1 MITCNRK
8 QSQKRQEE
16 VKAYFEKY
24 VMKDK
29 FFCKMYNQ
37 CKSSHNGVFY
47 EGQLHHIGKFYDLV
61 YQKKPFKII
70 IVGQEYGVKPA
81 MVKLEKR
88 YEDIMY
94 AAYKKR
100 FNAENNFESRNPHM
114 RGTTSV
120 LKVLLGLPLS
130 NIYEDEFVTI
140 NNTRQ
145 HIFDSFSLVNYLL
158 CSAIPF
164 EGNKKGKSTREMKRN
179 CKIHFRNV
187 IEILEPDIIIVQGKT
202 FFPWINKSFDSS
214 ESITENL
221 YESKIGTKES
231 LVASFSHPSA
241 HFPDNWGANEN
252 TPYLINTVLPTV
264 TKIRKLIG
272 VE

>member
-1 MITCNRK
+1 MITCNIK
-8 QSQKRQEE
+8 QTQKRREK
-16 VKAYFEKY
+16 VKAYLEKY
-24 VMKDK
+24 VMTDN

-61 YQKKPFKII
+61 YLQKPFKII
-70 IVGQEYGVKPA
+70 IVGQEYGAKPA

-100 FNAENNFESRNPHM
+100 FKAENNFESRNPHM

-120 LKVLLGLPLS
+120 LKVLFGLPLS
-130 NIYEDEFVTI
+130 SIYEDEFVLI

-164 EGNKKGKSTREMKRN
+164 EENKKGKSTIEMKRN
-179 CKIHFRNV
+179 CRTHFRNV

-202 FFPWINKSFDSS
+202 FFPWISKSFNSS
-214 ESITENL
+214 KRITENL
-221 YESKIGTKES
+221 YKLRIGNKES

-241 HFPDNWGANEN
+241 HCPHNWGVNEK
-252 TPYLINTVLPTV
+252 TPYLLNTVLPTIS
-264 TKIRKLIG
+264 KIRKLIG
-272 VE
+272 VG